1 MGGKTRNDKIET
13 KEETIMATHSL
24 EEMREKARSVHEKGT
39 KATFAKKRKE
49 GYNYWCHALGIYTHH
64 RVYFKTIKSAEAWLK
79 RHKSTSGIYPL

>member
-49 GYNYWCHALGIYTHH
+49 GYNY
-64 RVYFKTIKSAEAWLK
+64 
-79 RHKSTSGIYPL
+79 